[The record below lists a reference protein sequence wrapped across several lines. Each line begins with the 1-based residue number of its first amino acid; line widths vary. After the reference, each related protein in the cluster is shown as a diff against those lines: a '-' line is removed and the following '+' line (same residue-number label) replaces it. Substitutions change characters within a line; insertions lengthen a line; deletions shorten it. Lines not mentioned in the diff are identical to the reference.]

1 MVEKCV
7 SRLWNQRQLASP
19 ESHGPVSG
27 YLPRTSHGSPWPH
40 EYPHKNAFGYG
51 THVKLYQIWGLNWD
65 IAAAPGLSCYFSQKI
80 RQESSRESCWAHPIR
95 PIPTIPC
102 PLSSP
107 AFKST
112 PCPWRPS
119 KSCHRAKTGTAS
131 QRAQRTFQ
139 DQVKLRPSEI
149 FIKQPVS
156 LSSLQGTK
164 DMSLKGF
171 KHPMPSS
178 RWVDGE

>member
-1 MVEKCV
+1 MGQFQDISLAQVTVLHDPMNIHIKMPLVTANYIKFGV
-7 SRLWNQRQLASP
+7 SIEILQLLLDYPA
-19 ESHGPVSG
+19 
-27 YLPRTSHGSPWPH
+27 TSH
-40 EYPHKNAFGYG
+40 N
-51 THVKLYQIWGLNWD
+51 
-65 IAAAPGLSCYFSQKI
+65 KI

-131 QRAQRTFQ
+131 QRVQDISGAQVTRCPCRTKWSF
-139 DQVKLRPSEI
+139 VLPKSSSNNLFPY
-149 FIKQPVS
+149 PLVS
-156 LSSLQGTK
+156 
-164 DMSLKGF
+164 F
-171 KHPMPSS
+171 PMKIGDFP
-178 RWVDGE
+178 

>member
-1 MVEKCV
+1 MGQFQDISLAQVTVLHDPMNIHIKMPLVTANYIKFGV
-7 SRLWNQRQLASP
+7 SIEILQLLLDYPA
-19 ESHGPVSG
+19 
-27 YLPRTSHGSPWPH
+27 TSH
-40 EYPHKNAFGYG
+40 N
-51 THVKLYQIWGLNWD
+51 
-65 IAAAPGLSCYFSQKI
+65 KI

-131 QRAQRTFQ
+131 QRVQ
-139 DQVKLRPSEI
+139 DISGHFRGPSNSLPMPHQVKLRPSEI

-156 LSSLQGTK
+156 L
-164 DMSLKGF
+164 
-171 KHPMPSS
+171 PS
-178 RWVDGE
+178 GNLT